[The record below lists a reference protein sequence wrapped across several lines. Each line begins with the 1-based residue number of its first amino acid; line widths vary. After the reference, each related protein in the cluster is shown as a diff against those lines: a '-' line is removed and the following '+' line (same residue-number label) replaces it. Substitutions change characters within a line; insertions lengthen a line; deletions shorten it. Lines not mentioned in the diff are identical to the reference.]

1 MKKHTDVELF
11 DSMIY
16 IYICM
21 CLLLVKSINI
31 KYYFCILTKSAKMDG
46 MSIFKK
52 SQTNPT

>member
-1 MKKHTDVELF
+1 MKKDTDVELF

-16 IYICM
+16 ISV
-21 CLLLVKSINI
+21 CLLLVKSIKI